1 MPATS
6 TDGPDARLRRARTAV
21 GACFFVNAVLYAN
34 LVPRL
39 PELKAELG
47 LSNTALGT
55 ALAAQP
61 LGALLAGLT
70 VAPLIS
76 RLGSARVAGVGLP
89 VLAAAIWTAAAA
101 PQWGVL
107 AGALLVAG
115 AVDAAVD
122 VAQNAQGLRV
132 QRRYGRSII
141 NAFHGTWSVGSLAGG
156 LVGAAAAGLG
166 VPLSLHL
173 GVVAVLF
180 GAPAL
185 LGARL
190 LLPGS
195 DDGPGATPSPG
206 ATRRPRA
213 RARAGV
219 GLAALGALAAC
230 AVVVEDAG
238 SSWSALY
245 LRVELDAA
253 PAVAG
258 LGFVAL
264 SLAMT
269 LGRFTGDRAVDRFG
283 RRRVVQAGG
292 LLSAVGLGAA
302 LALPS
307 VPATLAGFALAGLGV
322 ATLVPAAYSAADEL
336 PGLRPG
342 LGLALVN
349 VLLRIGSLV
358 VPPLIGVVADAT
370 SLRVALLAVV
380 VAGLGTALLARSL
393 PRPAVDAPR
402 RHATGPG

>member
-1 MPATS
+1 MAAIS
-6 TDGPDARLRRARTAV
+6 TGGPDARLRHARTAV
-21 GACFFVNAVLYAN
+21 GACFFANAVLYAN

-61 LGALLAGLT
+61 LGALVAGVA
-70 VAPLIS
+70 VAPLMT
-76 RLGSARVAGVGLP
+76 RLGSARIAGGGL
-89 VLAAAIWTAAAA
+89 VLLAAAVWAAAAA

-156 LVGAAAAGLG
+156 LLGAAAAGLG
-166 VPLSLHL
+166 VPLSWHL
-173 GVVAVLF
+173 GVVAVLV
-180 GAPAL
+180 AVPAL
-185 LGARL
+185 AGVRL

-195 DDGPGATPSPG
+195 DDPPPDASAP
-206 ATRRPRA
+206 RPRA
-213 RARAGV
+213 RARSRAVV
-219 GLAALGALAAC
+219 GIAALGALAAC

-245 LRVELDAA
+245 LRVELDAG

-269 LGRFTGDRAVDRFG
+269 VGRFTGDRAVDRFG

-292 LLSAVGLGAA
+292 LLSAVGFGAA
-302 LALPS
+302 LAMPS
-307 VPATLAGFALAGLGV
+307 VPSTLAGFALAGLGV
-322 ATLVPAAYSAADEL
+322 ATLVPAAYTAADEL

-342 LGLALVN
+342 LGLAVVN
-349 VLLRIGSLV
+349 VLLRTGFLV
-358 VPPLIGVVADAT
+358 VPPLVGVIADAS

-380 VAGLGTALLARSL
+380 VAGVGTALLARSV
-393 PRPAVDAPR
+393 PR
-402 RHATGPG
+402 G

>member
-1 MPATS
+1 MSSTS
-6 TDGPDARLRRARTAV
+6 TDGPDIALRRARAAV
-21 GACFFVNAVLYAN
+21 GACFFVNAVLYAD

-39 PELKAELG
+39 PQLKAELG

-61 LGALLAGLT
+61 LGALLAGVA
-70 VAPLIS
+70 VAPLVA

-89 VLAAAIWTAAAA
+89 LLAAAIWAAAAA
-101 PQWGVL
+101 PHWGVL
-107 AGALLVAG
+107 AGALLLAG
-115 AVDAAVD
+115 AADTAVD

-132 QRRYGRSII
+132 QRGYGRSII
-141 NAFHGTWSVGSLAGG
+141 NSFHGTWSVGSLAGG
-156 LVGAAAAGLG
+156 LLGATAAGLD
-166 VPLSLHL
+166 VPLALHL
-173 GVVAVLF
+173 GVVALVF
-180 GAPAL
+180 GAPAVL
-185 LGARL
+185 VGRF
-190 LLPGS
+190 LLPGPDEPVS
-195 DDGPGATPSPG
+195 PSSGAPPRS
-206 ATRRPRA
+206 TRRTGA
-213 RARAGV
+213 LVGV
-219 GLAALGALAAC
+219 AALGALAAC

-245 LRVELDAA
+245 LQVERGAA

-269 LGRFTGDRAVDRFG
+269 VGRFTGDRAVDRYG

-292 LLSAVGLGAA
+292 VLAAAGLGAA

-307 VPATLAGFALAGLGV
+307 VPTTLAGFALAGLGV

-342 LGLALVN
+342 VGLALVN
-349 VLLRIGSLV
+349 VLLRIGFLV
-358 VPPLIGVVADAT
+358 VPPVIGVVADAT

-380 VAGLGTALLARSL
+380 AAGLATALLAAAL
-393 PRPAVDAPR
+393 PAGRPGAR
-402 RHATGPG
+402 RVR

>member
-6 TDGPDARLRRARTAV
+6 TDGPDARLRRARAAV

-76 RLGSARVAGVGLP
+76 RVGSARVAGVGLP
-89 VLAAAIWTAAAA
+89 VLAAAVWTAAAA
-101 PQWGVL
+101 PHWGVL

-156 LVGAAAAGLG
+156 LLGAAAAGLG
-166 VPLSLHL
+166 VPLPLHL
-173 GVVAVLF
+173 GVIAALF
-180 GAPAL
+180 GIPAL

-190 LLPGS
+190 LLAGS
-195 DDGPGATPSPG
+195 DDGPTATSPPG
-206 ATRRPRA
+206 AARRPRTPVVV
-213 RARAGV
+213 GV
-219 GLAALGALAAC
+219 AALGALAAC

-269 LGRFTGDRAVDRFG
+269 VGRFTGDRAVDRFG

-292 LLSAVGLGAA
+292 LLSAVGFGAA

-349 VLLRIGSLV
+349 VLLRIGFLV
-358 VPPLIGVVADAT
+358 VPPFIGVVADAT

-380 VAGLGTALLARSL
+380 AAGVGTALLARSL
-393 PRPAVDAPR
+393 PAGPPP
-402 RHATGPG
+402 RHATGPE

>member
-1 MPATS
+1 MVSTS

-39 PELKAELG
+39 PQLKDELG

-61 LGALLAGLT
+61 LGALLAGIV
-70 VAPLIS
+70 VAPLIA
-76 RLGSARVAGVGLP
+76 RAGSARVAGVGLP
-89 VLAAAIWTAAAA
+89 VLAAAVWAAAAA
-101 PQWGVL
+101 PHWGVL

-132 QRRYGRSII
+132 QRGYGRSVI

-156 LVGAAAAGLG
+156 VLGAAAAGLG
-166 VPLSLHL
+166 APLSLHL
-173 GVVAVLF
+173 GVVAVAF
-180 GAPAL
+180 GVPAL
-185 LGARL
+185 LLARL
-190 LLPGS
+190 LLPGP
-195 DDGPGATPSPG
+195 DDGDAVSPSPRLAAPARG
-206 ATRRPRA
+206 RRGPA
-213 RARAGV
+213 AGI
-219 GLAALGALAAC
+219 AALGALAAC

-245 LRVELDAA
+245 LRVELGAA

-269 LGRFTGDRAVDRFG
+269 VGRFTGDRAVDRFG
-283 RRRVVQAGG
+283 RRSVVRAGG
-292 LLSAVGLGAA
+292 VLAAAGLGAA

-307 VPATLAGFALAGLGV
+307 VPGTLAGFALAGLGV

-342 LGLALVN
+342 LGLAVVN
-349 VLLRIGSLV
+349 VLLRVGFLV
-358 VPPLIGVVADAT
+358 VPPVIGLVADAT
-370 SLRVALLAVV
+370 SLRVALLTVV
-380 VAGLGTALLARSL
+380 AAGLGTALLARSL
-393 PRPAVDAPR
+393 PRR
-402 RHATGPG
+402 

>member
-1 MPATS
+1 MRSTS
-6 TDGPDARLRRARTAV
+6 TDGPTARLRRARGAV

-39 PELKAELG
+39 PEIKADLG

-61 LGALLAGLT
+61 LGALVAGLA
-70 VAPLIS
+70 VAPLIG
-76 RLGSARVAGVGLP
+76 RVGSARVAGVGLP
-89 VLAAAIWTAAAA
+89 LLAAAVWMAAAA
-101 PQWGVL
+101 PHWGVL

-132 QRRYGRSII
+132 QRGYGRSII
-141 NAFHGTWSVGSLAGG
+141 NAFHGTWSVGSLTGG
-156 LVGAAAAGLG
+156 LLGAAAAGLG

-173 GVVAVLF
+173 AVVALAFGVPAVL
-180 GAPAL
+180 GLRA
-185 LGARL
+185 
-190 LLPGS
+190 LLPGP
-195 DDGPGATPSPG
+195 DDDAPAGTSPG
-206 ATRRPRA
+206 TPARPRA
-213 RARAGV
+213 RTGAVAGI
-219 GLAALGALAAC
+219 AALGALAAC

-245 LRVELDAA
+245 LRVELGAA

-269 LGRFTGDRAVDRFG
+269 VGRFTGDRAVDRFG

-292 LLSAVGLGAA
+292 LLAAAGLGAA

-307 VPATLAGFALAGLGV
+307 IPSTLAGFALAGLGV

-349 VLLRIGSLV
+349 VLLRIGFLV
-358 VPPLIGVVADAT
+358 VPPLIGVIADAT
-370 SLRVALLAVV
+370 SLRAALLAVV
-380 VAGLGTALLARSL
+380 AAGLGTALLARSL
-393 PRPAVDAPR
+393 PA
-402 RHATGPG
+402 G